1 MFNAEKKLL
10 QFLESHI
17 NILAV
22 LGTAVMGII
31 IRISFQSFY
40 SGDMLTFLLE
50 WYEQIKAA
58 GGIKGLGEQVGN
70 YNILYQTVIAL
81 ITYLPLEPV
90 AAYKLVSVVFDYI
103 LAGIIGIFLYRNTG
117 TNSMW
122 KGILAFALVLL
133 SPVVF
138 VNSSMWAQCDSIY
151 TTFVV
156 LSLIMMFQ
164 DKFVKSLIFLG
175 IALSF
180 KLQAVFILPL
190 YLFLYFYKKRYSIL
204 YFAILPG
211 ILWLSSL
218 PGILMGRGLLSAFI
232 IYFRQSREESSLTVK
247 YPSFWVLFVQDKVD
261 VFYHILKPAAMI
273 FTVSILV
280 VWMVYWIWKKVEL
293 NISNM
298 LAMALI
304 TVYTCVLFLPGMHE
318 RYGFVYEILALIYVF
333 YNVKS
338 VWLLLALNLLSVITY
353 GQYICNWEINLV
365 PYSVV
370 NVIVYAG
377 YCHLMTENAS

>member
-1 MFNAEKKLL
+1 
-10 QFLESHI
+10 
-17 NILAV
+17 
-22 LGTAVMGII
+22 
-31 IRISFQSFY
+31 
-40 SGDMLTFLLE
+40 
-50 WYEQIKAA
+50 
-58 GGIKGLGEQVGN
+58 
-70 YNILYQTVIAL
+70 
-81 ITYLPLEPV
+81 
-90 AAYKLVSVVFDYI
+90 
-103 LAGIIGIFLYRNTG
+103 
-117 TNSMW
+117 
-122 KGILAFALVLL
+122 
-133 SPVVF
+133 
-138 VNSSMWAQCDSIY
+138 
-151 TTFVV
+151 
-156 LSLIMMFQ
+156 
-164 DKFVKSLIFLG
+164 
-175 IALSF
+175 
-180 KLQAVFILPL
+180 
-190 YLFLYFYKKRYSIL
+190 
-204 YFAILPG
+204 
-211 ILWLSSL
+211 
-218 PGILMGRGLLSAFI
+218 MGRGLLSAFI

-338 VWLLLALNLLSVITY
+338 VWLLLALNLLSVFTY

-377 YCHLMTENAS
+377 YCYLMTENAS